1 MMPLAVPLENA
12 YIEILLYLHKHK
24 TKITMSTPPIKIND
38 SLFCLANDWEKGEHR
53 YSLELSKTEDPK
65 NTILVVGVNPGGKTD
80 PEEKYIGRTIRRVC
94 NLVIDKGEDDTKYDS
109 ALFVNLTPKIAIT
122 PSGLKDSKELQVPPR
137 DNVEE
142 IKTLIRKRKDH
153 ISNVLFCFGN
163 SFKYGK
169 DNGLFT
175 KVIDAIKEEL
185 PLPESK
191 YWCLGISKKGYPIHP
206 LARIKD
212 KRLTECSI
220 NQDFTFS
227 VKD

>member
-1 MMPLAVPLENA
+1 
-12 YIEILLYLHKHK
+12 
-24 TKITMSTPPIKIND
+24 MSTSPIKIND

-53 YSLELSKTEDPK
+53 YYLELSKTENPK

-80 PEEKYIGRTIRRVC
+80 PDEKHIGRTIRRVC
-94 NLVIDKGEDDTKYDS
+94 DLVIGKGEDDTKYDS

-122 PSGLKDSKELQVPPR
+122 PSSLKNSDEPQALQKENIEVIR
-137 DNVEE
+137 S
-142 IKTLIRKRKDH
+142 LIQERKNR

-169 DNGLFT
+169 DNGLFS

-191 YWCLGISKKGYPIHP
+191 YWCLGISNKGYPIHP
-206 LARIKD
+206 LAHIKD
-212 KRLTECSI
+212 MRMAECSI

-227 VKD
+227 MKD

>member
-1 MMPLAVPLENA
+1 MTLAVPLGNA

-24 TKITMSTPPIKIND
+24 TKITMSTAPIKIND
-38 SLFCLANDWEKGEHR
+38 SLFCLANDWKKGEHR

-94 NLVIDKGEDDTKYDS
+94 DLVIYNGEGDTKYDS

-122 PSGLKDSKELQVPPR
+122 PSGLKDSKELHVPPR

-142 IKTLIRKRKDH
+142 IKTLIRKRKNH

-169 DNGLFT
+169 DNGSFT
-175 KVIDAIKEEL
+175 KVIDVIKEEL

>member
-1 MMPLAVPLENA
+1 MALAVPLGNA

-24 TKITMSTPPIKIND
+24 TKITMSTAPIKIND
-38 SLFCLANDWEKGEHR
+38 SLFCLANDWKKGEHR

-94 NLVIDKGEDDTKYDS
+94 DLVIYNGEGDTKYDS

-137 DNVEE
+137 DNIEE
-142 IKTLIRKRKDH
+142 IKTLIRKRKNH

-169 DNGLFT
+169 DNGSFT
-175 KVIDAIKEEL
+175 KVIDVIKEEL

>member
-1 MMPLAVPLENA
+1 
-12 YIEILLYLHKHK
+12 
-24 TKITMSTPPIKIND
+24 MSTPPIKIND
-38 SLFCLANDWEKGEHR
+38 SLFCLTNDWKKGEHR

-80 PEEKYIGRTIRRVC
+80 PAEKYIGRTIRRVC
-94 NLVIDKGEDDTKYDS
+94 DLVIDNGEGDTKYDS

-122 PSGLKDSKELQVPPR
+122 PSGLKDSEGPQDLPK

-142 IKTLIRKRKDH
+142 IKALIQGRKGR

-169 DNGLFT
+169 DNGSFT

-191 YWCLGISKKGYPIHP
+191 YWCLGISKNGYPIHP

-212 KRLTECSI
+212 KRLRECSI

-227 VKD
+227 LKD

>member
-1 MMPLAVPLENA
+1 
-12 YIEILLYLHKHK
+12 
-24 TKITMSTPPIKIND
+24 MSTPPIKIND
-38 SLFCLANDWEKGEHR
+38 SLFCLDNDWKKGKHR

-94 NLVIDKGEDDTKYDS
+94 DLVIDKGEGDTKYDS

-122 PSGLKDSKELQVPPR
+122 PSGLKDSEELQVPPR

-175 KVIDAIKEEL
+175 KVIDAIREEL

-227 VKD
+227 LKD

>member
-1 MMPLAVPLENA
+1 
-12 YIEILLYLHKHK
+12 
-24 TKITMSTPPIKIND
+24 MSTPPIKIND
-38 SLFCLANDWEKGEHR
+38 SLFCLANDWKKGEYR

-169 DNGLFT
+169 DNGSFT

-191 YWCLGISKKGYPIHP
+191 YWCLGISNKGYPIHP

-227 VKD
+227 LKD

>member
-1 MMPLAVPLENA
+1 
-12 YIEILLYLHKHK
+12 
-24 TKITMSTPPIKIND
+24 MSTLPIKIND
-38 SLFCLANDWEKGEHR
+38 SLFCLANDWKKGKHR

-94 NLVIDKGEDDTKYDS
+94 DLVIDNGEGDTKYDS

-191 YWCLGISKKGYPIHP
+191 YWCLGISNKGYPIHP
-206 LARIKD
+206 LAHIKD
-212 KRLTECSI
+212 MRLTECSI
-220 NQDFTFS
+220 NKDFTFS
-227 VKD
+227 MKD

>member
-1 MMPLAVPLENA
+1 
-12 YIEILLYLHKHK
+12 
-24 TKITMSTPPIKIND
+24 MSTPPIKIND
-38 SLFCLANDWEKGEHR
+38 SLLCIANDWEKGAYR
-53 YSLELSKTEDPK
+53 YSLELSKTENPN

-80 PEEKYIGRTIRRVC
+80 PEENYIGRTIRRVC
-94 NLVIDKGEDDTKYDS
+94 DLVIDKGEGNTKYDS

-122 PSGLKDSKELQVPPR
+122 PSSLKDSKELQSFQKKNIEVIR
-137 DNVEE
+137 S
-142 IKTLIRKRKDH
+142 LIQGRNERRKNR

-191 YWCLGISKKGYPIHP
+191 YWCLGISNKGYPIHP
-206 LARIKD
+206 LAHIKD
-212 KRLTECSI
+212 MRLTECSI

>member
-1 MMPLAVPLENA
+1 
-12 YIEILLYLHKHK
+12 
-24 TKITMSTPPIKIND
+24 MSTSPIKIND
-38 SLFCLANDWEKGEHR
+38 SLFCLANDWKKGEHR
-53 YSLELSKTEDPK
+53 YYLELSKTEDPK

-80 PEEKYIGRTIRRVC
+80 PDEKHIGRTIRRVC
-94 NLVIDKGEDDTKYDS
+94 DLVIGKGEDDTKYDS

-122 PSGLKDSKELQVPPR
+122 PSGLKDSDEPQALQKENIEV
-137 DNVEE
+137 
-142 IKTLIRKRKDH
+142 IRSQIQKRKNR

-191 YWCLGISKKGYPIHP
+191 YWCLGISKKGCPIHP

-212 KRLTECSI
+212 MRLAECSI

-227 VKD
+227 MKD

>member
-1 MMPLAVPLENA
+1 
-12 YIEILLYLHKHK
+12 
-24 TKITMSTPPIKIND
+24 MSTAPIKIND
-38 SLFCLANDWEKGEHR
+38 SLFCLANDWKKGEHR
-53 YSLELSKTEDPK
+53 YSLESSKTEDPK

-94 NLVIDKGEDDTKYDS
+94 DLVIYNGEGDTKYDS

-142 IKTLIRKRKDH
+142 IKTLIRKRKNH

-169 DNGLFT
+169 DNGSFT
-175 KVIDAIKEEL
+175 KVIDVIKEEL

>member
-1 MMPLAVPLENA
+1 MQ
-12 YIEILLYLHKHK
+12 KHK

-38 SLFCLANDWEKGEHR
+38 SLFCLTNDWEKGKHR

-65 NTILVVGVNPGGKTD
+65 NTILVVGVNPGGRTD
-80 PEEKYIGRTIRRVC
+80 PDEKHIGRTIRRVC
-94 NLVIDKGEDDTKYDS
+94 DLVIGKGEDDPKYDS

-142 IKTLIRKRKDH
+142 IKALIRKRKDH

-191 YWCLGISKKGYPIHP
+191 YWCLGISNKGYPIHP
-206 LARIKD
+206 LAHIKD
-212 KRLTECSI
+212 MRLTECSI

-227 VKD
+227 LKD

>member
-1 MMPLAVPLENA
+1 
-12 YIEILLYLHKHK
+12 
-24 TKITMSTPPIKIND
+24 MSTLPIKIKD
-38 SLFCLANDWEKGEHR
+38 SLFCLANDWEKGAYR
-53 YSLELSKTEDPK
+53 YSLELSKTERPK

-94 NLVIDKGEDDTKYDS
+94 DLVIDNGEGDTKYDS

-122 PSGLKDSKELQVPPR
+122 PSSLKDSDEPQALQKENIEVIR
-137 DNVEE
+137 S
-142 IKTLIRKRKDH
+142 LIQERKNR

-191 YWCLGISKKGYPIHP
+191 YWCLGISNKGYPIHP

-227 VKD
+227 LKD

>member
-1 MMPLAVPLENA
+1 
-12 YIEILLYLHKHK
+12 
-24 TKITMSTPPIKIND
+24 MSTPPIIIND
-38 SLFCLANDWEKGEHR
+38 SLFCLDNDWKKGEHR

-94 NLVIDKGEDDTKYDS
+94 DLVIDNGEGDTKYDS

-142 IKTLIRKRKDH
+142 IKALIRKRKDL

-206 LARIKD
+206 LAHIKD
-212 KRLTECSI
+212 MRLRECSI

-227 VKD
+227 MKD

>member
-1 MMPLAVPLENA
+1 
-12 YIEILLYLHKHK
+12 
-24 TKITMSTPPIKIND
+24 MSTPPIKIND
-38 SLFCLANDWEKGEHR
+38 SLFCLANDWEKGKHR
-53 YSLELSKTEDPK
+53 YSLELSKTENPK

-80 PEEKYIGRTIRRVC
+80 PKEKYIGRTIRRVC
-94 NLVIDKGEDDTKYDS
+94 DLVIDKGEGDTKYDS
-109 ALFVNLTPKIAIT
+109 ALFVNLTPIIAIT

-142 IKTLIRKRKDH
+142 IKALIRKRKDL

-185 PLPESK
+185 PLTESK

-206 LARIKD
+206 LAHIKD
-212 KRLTECSI
+212 MRLTECSI

-227 VKD
+227 LKD

>member
-1 MMPLAVPLENA
+1 
-12 YIEILLYLHKHK
+12 
-24 TKITMSTPPIKIND
+24 MSTPPIKIND
-38 SLFCLANDWEKGEHR
+38 SLFCLANDWVKGKHR

-65 NTILVVGVNPGGKTD
+65 NTILVVGVNPGEKTD

-94 NLVIDKGEDDTKYDS
+94 DLVIDNGEGDTKYDS

-122 PSGLKDSKELQVPPR
+122 PSGLKDSEGPQDLPK

-142 IKTLIRKRKDH
+142 IKALIQGRKGR

-191 YWCLGISKKGYPIHP
+191 YWCLGISNKGYPIHP

-212 KRLTECSI
+212 KRLRECSI
-220 NQDFTFS
+220 NQDFTFFL
-227 VKD
+227 KD

>member
-1 MMPLAVPLENA
+1 
-12 YIEILLYLHKHK
+12 
-24 TKITMSTPPIKIND
+24 MSTPPIKIND
-38 SLFCLANDWEKGEHR
+38 SLFCIANDWEKGAYR
-53 YSLELSKTEDPK
+53 YSLELSKTENPK

-94 NLVIDKGEDDTKYDS
+94 DLVIDNGEGDTKYDS

-122 PSGLKDSKELQVPPR
+122 PSGLKDSEGPQDLPK

-142 IKTLIRKRKDH
+142 IKALIQGRKGR

-169 DNGLFT
+169 DNGSFT
-175 KVIDAIKEEL
+175 KVIDTIKEEL

-191 YWCLGISKKGYPIHP
+191 YWCLGISNKGYPIHP

-220 NQDFTFS
+220 YQDFTFS
-227 VKD
+227 LKD

>member
-1 MMPLAVPLENA
+1 
-12 YIEILLYLHKHK
+12 
-24 TKITMSTPPIKIND
+24 MSTLPIKIKD
-38 SLFCLANDWEKGEHR
+38 SLFCLANDWEKGAYR
-53 YSLELSKTEDPK
+53 YSLELSKTERPK

-94 NLVIDKGEDDTKYDS
+94 DLVIDKGEGDPKYDS

-122 PSGLKDSKELQVPPR
+122 PSGLKDSKELQALQKENIEV
-137 DNVEE
+137 
-142 IKTLIRKRKDH
+142 IKSLIQERKNR

-185 PLPESK
+185 PLPESR
-191 YWCLGISKKGYPIHP
+191 YWCLGISNKGYPIHP
-206 LARIKD
+206 LAHIKD
-212 KRLTECSI
+212 MRLTECSI
-220 NQDFTFS
+220 NKDFTFS
-227 VKD
+227 MKD

>member
-1 MMPLAVPLENA
+1 
-12 YIEILLYLHKHK
+12 
-24 TKITMSTPPIKIND
+24 MSTPPIKIND

-53 YSLELSKTEDPK
+53 YSLELSKTEDSK

-80 PEEKYIGRTIRRVC
+80 PNEKHIGRTIRRVC
-94 NLVIDKGEDDTKYDS
+94 DLVIGKGEDDTKYDS

-122 PSGLKDSKELQVPPR
+122 PSSLKNSDEPQALQKENIEV
-137 DNVEE
+137 
-142 IKTLIRKRKDH
+142 IRSQIQKRKNR

-169 DNGLFT
+169 DNGSFN

-227 VKD
+227 LKD

>member
-1 MMPLAVPLENA
+1 MALAVSLGNA

-24 TKITMSTPPIKIND
+24 TKITMSTAPIKIND
-38 SLFCLANDWEKGEHR
+38 SLFCLANDWKKGEHR

-94 NLVIDKGEDDTKYDS
+94 DLVIYNGEGDTKYDS

-142 IKTLIRKRKDH
+142 IKTLIRKRKNH

-169 DNGLFT
+169 DNGSFT
-175 KVIDAIKEEL
+175 KVIDTIKQEL

-191 YWCLGISKKGYPIHP
+191 YWCLGISNKGYPIHP
-206 LARIKD
+206 LAHIKD
-212 KRLTECSI
+212 MRLRECSI

-227 VKD
+227 MKD

>member
-1 MMPLAVPLENA
+1 
-12 YIEILLYLHKHK
+12 
-24 TKITMSTPPIKIND
+24 MSTPPIKIND
-38 SLFCLANDWEKGEHR
+38 SLFCLDNDWKKGEHR

-94 NLVIDKGEDDTKYDS
+94 DLVIDNGKGDTKYDS

-122 PSGLKDSKELQVPPR
+122 PSGLKDSEGPQDLPK

-142 IKTLIRKRKDH
+142 IKALIQGRKGR

-163 SFKYGK
+163 SFKYVK
-169 DNGLFT
+169 DNGSFT

-191 YWCLGISKKGYPIHP
+191 YWCLGISNKGYPIHP
-206 LARIKD
+206 LARIN

-227 VKD
+227 MKD

>member
-1 MMPLAVPLENA
+1 
-12 YIEILLYLHKHK
+12 
-24 TKITMSTPPIKIND
+24 MSTPPIKIND
-38 SLFCLANDWEKGEHR
+38 SLFCLANDWKKGKHR

-94 NLVIDKGEDDTKYDS
+94 DLVIDNGEGDTKYDS

-122 PSGLKDSKELQVPPR
+122 PSGLKDSEGPQDLPK

-142 IKTLIRKRKDH
+142 IKALIQGRKGR

-191 YWCLGISKKGYPIHP
+191 Y
-206 LARIKD
+206 
-212 KRLTECSI
+212 
-220 NQDFTFS
+220 
-227 VKD
+227 

>member
-1 MMPLAVPLENA
+1 
-12 YIEILLYLHKHK
+12 
-24 TKITMSTPPIKIND
+24 MSTPPIKIND
-38 SLFCLANDWEKGEHR
+38 SLFCLDNDWKKGEHR

-65 NTILVVGVNPGGKTD
+65 NTILVVGVNPCGKTD
-80 PEEKYIGRTIRRVC
+80 PEKKYIGRTIRRVC
-94 NLVIDKGEDDTKYDS
+94 DLVIDNGEGDTKYDS

-122 PSGLKDSKELQVPPR
+122 PSSLKDSEGPQDLPK

-142 IKTLIRKRKDH
+142 IKALIQERKGR

-169 DNGLFT
+169 DNGSFT

-191 YWCLGISKKGYPIHP
+191 YWCLGISNKGYPIHP

-212 KRLTECSI
+212 KRLTEGSI

-227 VKD
+227 LKD

>member
-1 MMPLAVPLENA
+1 
-12 YIEILLYLHKHK
+12 
-24 TKITMSTPPIKIND
+24 MSTPPIKIND
-38 SLFCLANDWEKGEHR
+38 SLFCLDNDWVKDNYR

-80 PEEKYIGRTIRRVC
+80 PEEKYIGRTIRCVC
-94 NLVIDKGEDDTKYDS
+94 DLVIYNGEGDTKYDS

-142 IKTLIRKRKDH
+142 IKTLIRKRKNH

-169 DNGLFT
+169 DNGSFT

-185 PLPESK
+185 PLPKSK

-206 LARIKD
+206 LAPIKD

>member
-1 MMPLAVPLENA
+1 MTLAVALGNA

-24 TKITMSTPPIKIND
+24 TKITMSTAPIKIND
-38 SLFCLANDWEKGEHR
+38 SLFCLANDWKKGEHR

-94 NLVIDKGEDDTKYDS
+94 DLVIYNGEGDTKYDS

-122 PSGLKDSKELQVPPR
+122 PYGLKDSKELQVPPR

-142 IKTLIRKRKDH
+142 IKTLIRKRKNH

-169 DNGLFT
+169 DNGSFT
-175 KVIDAIKEEL
+175 KVIDVIKEEL

>member
-1 MMPLAVPLENA
+1 
-12 YIEILLYLHKHK
+12 
-24 TKITMSTPPIKIND
+24 MSTPPIKIND
-38 SLFCLANDWEKGEHR
+38 SLFCLDNDWKKGEHR

-80 PEEKYIGRTIRRVC
+80 PEKKYIGRTIRRVC
-94 NLVIDKGEDDTKYDS
+94 DLVIDKGEGDTKYDS

-142 IKTLIRKRKDH
+142 IKALIRKRKDL

-227 VKD
+227 LKD

>member
-1 MMPLAVPLENA
+1 
-12 YIEILLYLHKHK
+12 
-24 TKITMSTPPIKIND
+24 MSTPPVKIND
-38 SLFCLANDWEKGEHR
+38 SLFCLANDWKKDKYR

-65 NTILVVGVNPGGKTD
+65 NTILVVGVNPGGKTN

-94 NLVIDKGEDDTKYDS
+94 DLVIDKGEGDPKYDS

-122 PSGLKDSKELQVPPR
+122 PSGLNNSEKPQDLPKD
-137 DNVEE
+137 NAEE
-142 IKTLIRKRKDH
+142 IKVLIRKRKGL

-163 SFKYGK
+163 SLKYGK
-169 DNGLFT
+169 DNGSFT

-191 YWCLGISKKGYPIHP
+191 YWCLGISNKGYPIHP
-206 LARIKD
+206 LAHIKD
-212 KRLTECSI
+212 MRLTECSI

-227 VKD
+227 LKD

>member
-1 MMPLAVPLENA
+1 
-12 YIEILLYLHKHK
+12 
-24 TKITMSTPPIKIND
+24 MSTPPIKIND
-38 SLFCLANDWEKGEHR
+38 SLFCLANDWEKGEYR

-94 NLVIDKGEDDTKYDS
+94 DLVIDNGEGDIKYDS

-142 IKTLIRKRKDH
+142 IKTLIRKRKDR

-175 KVIDAIKEEL
+175 KVIDAIREEL

-191 YWCLGISKKGYPIHP
+191 YWCLGISNKGYPIHP

>member
-1 MMPLAVPLENA
+1 MTLAVPLGNA

-24 TKITMSTPPIKIND
+24 TKITMSTAPIKIND
-38 SLFCLANDWEKGEHR
+38 SLFCLANDWKKGEHR

-94 NLVIDKGEDDTKYDS
+94 DLVIYNGEGDTKYDS

-142 IKTLIRKRKDH
+142 IKTLIRKRKNH

-191 YWCLGISKKGYPIHP
+191 YWCLGISNKGYPIHP
-206 LARIKD
+206 LAHIKD
-212 KRLTECSI
+212 MRLRECSI

-227 VKD
+227 MKD

>member
-1 MMPLAVPLENA
+1 
-12 YIEILLYLHKHK
+12 
-24 TKITMSTPPIKIND
+24 MSTPPIKIND
-38 SLFCLANDWEKGEHR
+38 SLFCLANDWKKSTYR
-53 YSLELSKTEDPK
+53 YSLELSKTENPK
-65 NTILVVGVNPGGKTD
+65 NTILVVGINPGGKTD
-80 PEEKYIGRTIRRVC
+80 PEENYIGRTIRRVC
-94 NLVIDKGEDDTKYDS
+94 DLVIDKGEGNTKYDS

-122 PSGLKDSKELQVPPR
+122 PSSLKDSDKLQALQKK
-137 DNVEE
+137 N
-142 IKTLIRKRKDH
+142 IKKIKALIQGRKRR

-175 KVIDAIKEEL
+175 KVIDVIKEEL

-191 YWCLGISKKGYPIHP
+191 YWCLGISNKGYPIHP

-212 KRLTECSI
+212 MRLRKCSI

-227 VKD
+227 LKD